1 MSWILKSV
9 QYLSTYSFHISNE
22 VGKAKD
28 VAGDIAD
35 YSGRIGSL
43 LDSVEAIMTE
53 AQRSNTRSNPFQ
65 LCVDCFLVADVE
77 MCITY
82 M

>member
-53 AQRSNTRSNPFQ
+53 AQRSNARSHYDQIKTLKGSSFQ
-65 LCVDCFLVADVE
+65 R
-77 MCITY
+77 
-82 M
+82 